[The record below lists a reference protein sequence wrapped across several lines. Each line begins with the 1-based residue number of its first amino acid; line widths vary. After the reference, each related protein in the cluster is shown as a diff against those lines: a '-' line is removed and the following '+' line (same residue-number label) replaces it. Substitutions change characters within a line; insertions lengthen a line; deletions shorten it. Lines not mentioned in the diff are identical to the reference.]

1 MSSDPLIKVRGLGKR
16 YDMFAKPVD
25 RLVQLIADPVRR
37 GLRMAPMQHSKEV
50 WALRNVSFDVPRG
63 EALGVMGRNG
73 SGKSTMLQMLC
84 GTLTPTEGEVDVR
97 GRIAALLELG
107 AGFNPEFTGRE
118 NVFLNG
124 RLLGLEQ
131 SQIEARF
138 DDICA
143 FADIGQYV
151 DEPTKTYSSGMFVR
165 LAFAVAT
172 SVDADV
178 LVVDEAL
185 AVGDARFQA
194 RCMKRIRAIQ
204 DDGASVLFVSH
215 DVAAV
220 RTLCQRAL
228 WLDRG
233 VMKELGPVLQVSSR
247 YMEAIFA
254 DDPDAL
260 HVPVGAAADGEVG
273 VAPLV
278 DGDAG
283 MLDMPVEAAVIPALA
298 AASREKPLAHWGQQI
313 GLIHAVTLKNAAD
326 RETELMEWGQQCRI
340 GLVVTLPEDYS
351 PDTFCVAFSIKD
363 LRGHDIVVSS
373 TADTDVALPAHWHP
387 GKVVEIE
394 FSFENGLVEGKYF
407 LVAAAEKRVGPVV
420 EYYEYIEGVRYF
432 SVASSIRHF
441 GIYQPKIEHQFK
453 ES

>member
-1 MSSDPLIKVRGLGKR
+1 MSSDSLIEVRGLGKR

-25 RLVQLIADPVRR
+25 RLVQLMTEPLRR
-37 GLRMAPMQHSKEV
+37 GLGMSPVQHSKEV
-50 WALRNVSFDVPRG
+50 WALRNVTFDVPRG

-84 GTLTPTEGEVDVR
+84 GTITPTEGEVQVR

-124 RLLGLEQ
+124 RLLGLD
-131 SQIEARF
+131 SATIEARF

-143 FADIGQYV
+143 FADIGAYI

-172 SVDADV
+172 SVDADI

-204 DDGASVLFVSH
+204 DEGASVLFVSH

-228 WLDRG
+228 WLERG
-233 VMKELGPVLQVSSR
+233 AMKELGPVLQVSSR
-247 YMEAIFA
+247 YMESIFA

-260 HVPVGAAADGEVG
+260 HPSGGVGEPSSENEIEVPALETPV
-273 VAPLV
+273 
-278 DGDAG
+278 
-283 MLDMPVEAAVIPALA
+283 VEAAT
-298 AASREKPLAHWGQQI
+298 REKPLAHWGQQV
-313 GLIHAVTLKNAAD
+313 GLI
-326 RETELMEWGQQCRI
+326 REVRIGSVEGTDCELLEWGQTCRI
-340 GLVVTLPEDYS
+340 GIRLTLPLDYS
-351 PDTFCVAFSIKD
+351 PDTFRVAFSIKD

-373 TADTDVALPAHWHP
+373 TADTASPAPTTWSA
-387 GKVVEIE
+387 GAEVEIE
-394 FSFENGLVEGKYF
+394 FVFENGLVEGKYF
-407 LVAAAEKRVGPVV
+407 LVAAAERRIGPVV

-432 SVASSIRHF
+432 SVMSSVRHF
-441 GIYQPKIEHQFK
+441 GIYQPKIEHLFK
-453 ES
+453 ELSRV

>member
-1 MSSDPLIKVRGLGKR
+1 MSSEPIIRVNGLGKR

-25 RLVQLIADPVRR
+25 RLVQLISDPLRK
-37 GLRMAPMQHSKEV
+37 GLGLAPKEHSREV
-50 WALRNVSFDVPRG
+50 WALRHVSFEVPRG

-84 GTLTPTEGEVDVR
+84 GTLTPTEGQVQVA

-124 RLLGLEQ
+124 RLLGLDQ
-131 SQIEARF
+131 AAIEARF

-143 FADIGQYV
+143 FADIGAYI

-165 LAFAVAT
+165 LAFSVAT

-194 RCMKRIRAIQ
+194 RCMKRIRRIQ

-228 WLDRG
+228 WLERG
-233 VMKELGPVLQVSSR
+233 SLKDIGPVLQVSSR
-247 YMEAIFA
+247 YMESIFA
-254 DDPDAL
+254 DDPEAL
-260 HVPVGAAADGEVG
+260 QAPEEDHPDVQAELPMDEPVS
-273 VAPLV
+273 PLP
-278 DGDAG
+278 DTNMGKG
-283 MLDMPVEAAVIPALA
+283 
-298 AASREKPLAHWGQQI
+298 KPLAHWGQQI
-313 GLIHAVTLKNAAD
+313 GLIRAVALSGGTGADVEMLGWGETCTVTLAVA
-326 RETELMEWGQQCRI
+326 
-340 GLVVTLPEDYS
+340 LPDDYT

-363 LRGHDIVVSS
+363 LRGHDIIVSS
-373 TADTDVALPAHWHP
+373 TADT
-387 GKVVEIE
+387 GKTPPSDWRAGQVVEIGFE
-394 FSFENGLVEGKYF
+394 FVNGLVEGKYF
-407 LVAAAEKRVGPVV
+407 LVAAVERRAGAVV
-420 EYYEYIEGVRYF
+420 EYYEYIEGVRFF
-432 SVASSIRHF
+432 SVISQFRHF
-441 GIYQPKIEHQFK
+441 GIYQPKITQVYK
-453 ES
+453 GASSV

>member
-1 MSSDPLIKVRGLGKR
+1 MSSDALIRVEGLGKR

-25 RLVQLIADPVRR
+25 RLMQLMTDPVRR
-37 GLRMAPMQHSKEV
+37 GLGMAPAKHSKEV
-50 WALRNVSFDVPRG
+50 WALRGVSFEVPPG

-84 GTLTPTEGEVDVR
+84 GTLTPTEGHVQVR

-124 RLLGLEQ
+124 RLLGLETAE
-131 SQIEARF
+131 IESRF

-143 FADIGQYV
+143 FADIGAYI

-165 LAFAVAT
+165 LAFSVAT
-172 SVDADV
+172 SVDADI

-228 WLDRG
+228 WLERG
-233 VMKELGPVLQVSSR
+233 GMKELGPVLQVSSR
-247 YMEAIFA
+247 YMESIFQ
-254 DDPDAL
+254 DDPEAL
-260 HVPVGAAADGEVG
+260 HPSVG
-273 VAPLV
+273 VDAH
-278 DGDAG
+278 DEEGTSAGGDAG
-283 MLDMPVEAAVIPALA
+283 VQDTAAPDAPTVHK
-298 AASREKPLAHWGQQI
+298 EKPLAHWGQQI
-313 GLIHAVTLKNAAD
+313 GLIRAVTLAAGD
-326 RETELMEWGQQCRI
+326 QRDCELLEWGQRCRI
-340 GLVVTLPEDYS
+340 GIRVLLPPDYAPES
-351 PDTFCVAFSIKD
+351 FRVAFSIKD

-373 TADTDVALPAHWHP
+373 TDDSSTTPPAHWSA
-387 GKVVEIE
+387 GAEVEIE
-394 FSFENGLVEGKYF
+394 FAFENGLVEGKYF
-407 LVAAAEKRVGPVV
+407 LVAAVEKRTGPVV

-432 SVASSIRHF
+432 SVISPVRHF
-441 GIYQPKIEHQFK
+441 GIYQPKIEHVFK
-453 ES
+453 ELPRV